1 MPRKREPKSAA
12 LARGRLERD
21 KAGNTFIDLPYNGGE
36 AALRVSFLR
45 NWYSPP
51 HTETG
56 EVDFQTAA
64 QELGRE
70 LTGGTLVIRNFLD
83 NGELSYST
91 KIPVDSK
98 DDLERVLRT
107 VRKVFKEGL
116 KHDNA
121 IRQAALE
128 QCNAKVA
135 ARQSEVPLR
144 LERRRES
151 ERRRGDRRARR
162 RSSPRSMW
170 RPDRRI
176 LADRRAGQERRLA

>member
-12 LARGRLERD
+12 RARGRLERD
-21 KAGNTFIDLPYNGGE
+21 KAGNTFIDFPCNSGE
-36 AALRVSFLR
+36 AGIRVSFLR

-56 EVDFQTAA
+56 EVDFETAA
-64 QELGRE
+64 RELGRE

-83 NGELSYST
+83 NGELSYAAE
-91 KIPVDSK
+91 IPVDSK

-107 VRKVFKEGL
+107 IRKVFKEGL
-116 KHDNA
+116 QHDNA

-128 QCNAKVA
+128 QCKAKVA
-135 ARQSEVPLR
+135 SKQSDIPLR

-151 ERRRGDRRARR
+151 ERRRGDRRTR
-162 RSSPRSMW
+162 RSSSPKSMW

-176 LADRRAGQERRLA
+176 LGDRRVRQERRLA